1 MRVLIAED
9 DSTSRR
15 LLSVLL
21 AKHGYETCLACD
33 GEEAWR
39 ILSAPNPPTIAILD
53 WMMPGCDGTEVCRR
67 VRAALPPIPLY
78 IVLLTAKGRAE
89 DIVTALESGADDHIA
104 KPFDREE
111 LLARL
116 RVGERIIGLQ
126 NALVQRIRDLQEAL
140 SEIKTLQG
148 LLPICSYCKRIRD
161 DQNYW
166 RQIEGYISKHS
177 EARFSH
183 GICPECYER
192 IVKPQLEQYAE
203 SIHSTETCDCAG
215 SCNPI

>member
-1 MRVLIAED
+1 M
-9 DSTSRR
+9 R
-15 LLSVLL
+15 LLNALL
-21 AKHGYETCLACD
+21 EKCGYETCLARD
-33 GEEAWR
+33 GEEAWS
-39 ILSAPNPPTIAILD
+39 ILTGPQPPAIAILD
-53 WMMPGCDGTEVCRR
+53 WVMPGCDGVEVCRR
-67 VRAALPPIPLY
+67 VRAALPPISLY
-78 IVLLTAKGRAE
+78 IILLTARGGSE
-89 DIVTALESGADDHIA
+89 DIVAALESGADDHVA

-126 NALVQRIRDLQEAL
+126 NALVQRIRDLQDAL

-166 RQIEGYISKHS
+166 SQIEGYISKHS
-177 EARFSH
+177 DARFSH

-192 IVKPQLEQYAE
+192 IVKPELERYAE
-203 SIHSTETCDCAG
+203 SIQSMEPLRDDAGCGCGGGCAKG
-215 SCNPI
+215 V